1 MKSWSFWAFA
11 LVPWLLEILFGTHVF
26 NTLLG
31 STLWTLILLL
41 ALIRH
46 QVRDPRLRTGLMR
59 GKWVVISAWLVIWF
73 LSFLENPHPSLGAT
87 VPNLES
93 KFWIQLHVALLTAG
107 LAATFTLLVS
117 SYLWFLQESRLRSES
132 WERRG
137 QGSRLPSLESL
148 SRVSHLSARLALAFW
163 TLGSFLAIATLLS
176 SSKTR
181 EDSSL
186 SAILMDDQI
195 VGVVSF
201 WILLFANWRVSKSRL
216 GREKAFRGY
225 LLFSAIFIVAF
236 VIWTLFKDS
245 RFHSPLRWLFP

>member
-93 KFWIQLHVALLTAG
+93 KFWIQLHVALLTARPADGRFGGHVYASGFVLFMVFAGKPPALGILGASRPRFPAPVIRKPFSRKSPFRTPGFGILDLGIFFGDRDFALQFQNSRG
-107 LAATFTLLVS
+107 LKPLC
-117 SYLWFLQESRLRSES
+117 
-132 WERRG
+132 
-137 QGSRLPSLESL
+137 
-148 SRVSHLSARLALAFW
+148 
-163 TLGSFLAIATLLS
+163 
-176 SSKTR
+176 
-181 EDSSL
+181 DS
-186 SAILMDDQI
+186 D
-195 VGVVSF
+195 G
-201 WILLFANWRVSKSRL
+201 
-216 GREKAFRGY
+216 
-225 LLFSAIFIVAF
+225 
-236 VIWTLFKDS
+236 
-245 RFHSPLRWLFP
+245 